1 MSFKINEFTLLSEA
15 QVTGSRKIN
24 VLEKMDNDSAATDF
38 AILLGAHLFSNRHVA
53 SDSTLKGRTGFWH
66 IKSSAGRKENW
77 DVCVVSTIGIGLT
90 EAGARNGCIRPVLIC
105 TDIPDI
111 LNNARRNNQGVLE
124 VECGEYPQYVVGGS
138 LRKELEVN
146 FSFNVLPTTGK
157 TYTTD
162 SRLIQANSEKFR
174 AREHVEYVYGG
185 KKYIRFVG
193 DSNSVAKTLSD
204 GSKVDIG
211 VPYWLEV
218 SPITW
223 YVDEK
228 EGLLVSKSLLAS
240 GVRFCNNRRYKG
252 NFKETEMYMFLNDYF
267 AKDIIPS
274 DDYEVEEGLEASEK
288 VSLESL
294 TISTIIRGKYVE
306 SNGEATQKRLDFREV
321 SEEDIIRGMVEAD
334 IPVFLHGLSGDG
346 KSSRVK
352 QIDSESEEVHL
363 GSITMDMLIGK
374 SYVDTDG
381 ETKQAM
387 PDWLR
392 SLLRKCEEEP
402 DRIHI
407 LFLDELT
414 NALPSIQ
421 ARVFNL
427 VLEKKLEYFGKLPD
441 NVRIVAA
448 GNEMQDSLAANP
460 LAEPLFG
467 RFAHV
472 YIKTTAETWL
482 KWARENNI
490 HPSIYAFISYKGD
503 VALRSEYNG
512 EKPNADP
519 RSWEMAS
526 KMLYATGRP
535 EMLRALIGEDL
546 TREFVA
552 FCRQRVIT
560 VEDVING
567 DYREEE
573 IQGLNTAQRYATVVE
588 ISKVD
593 EENIEVVREFAKSLG
608 GEYRALFDSIW
619 TKDSEERLE
628 IIAELKMK
636 EREVRK

>member
-1 MSFKINEFTLLSEA
+1 MNYSTNEFTLLSKE
-15 QVTGSRKIN
+15 QVFGSQEIDVIKNIGT
-24 VLEKMDNDSAATDF
+24 KCAISDF
-38 AILLGAHLFSNRHVA
+38 AILLGAYVSSDYHVDE
-53 SDSTLKGRTGFWH
+53 DSSSRGRTGWWYLS
-66 IKSSAGRKENW
+66 SSAGDG
-77 DVCVVSTIGIGLT
+77 DVQNVSR
-90 EAGARNGCIRPVLIC
+90 AGTRGWTTAGKRSGAVRPVLSFSNIS
-105 TDIPDI
+105 DISP
-111 LNNARRNNQGVLE
+111 NGVRGRSGFLE
-124 VECGEYPQYVVGGS
+124 VEYGEYPQYVVDTSLGRTLDSEFSAGR
-138 LRKELEVN
+138 LRK
-146 FSFNVLPTTGK
+146 TGK

-162 SRLIQANSEKFR
+162 SRRWNARSEKFNPV
-174 AREHVEYVYGG
+174 EHEEFEYKG
-185 KKYIRFVG
+185 KKYVRVKSNCGVKGYKLSNG
-193 DSNSVAKTLSD
+193 DIAHHGN
-204 GSKVDIG
+204 
-211 VPYWLEV
+211 YFWLEV

-223 YVDEK
+223 LVDEK
-228 EGLLVSKSLLAS
+228 SRLILSKICLAS
-240 GVRFCNNRRYKG
+240 GIRFCNDGQYDGDFEN
-252 NFKETEMYMFLNDYF
+252 TEMYMFLNDYF
-267 AKDIIPS
+267 AKDMMPSTTYEIIE
-274 DDYEVEEGLEASEK
+274 DDLEKKNRETNPYGLKFGQVNEEE
-288 VSLESL
+288 
-294 TISTIIRGKYVE
+294 
-306 SNGEATQKRLDFREV
+306 
-321 SEEDIIRGMVEAD
+321 IIRGMVEAD

-414 NALPSIQ
+414 NTLPSIQ

-503 VALRSEYNG
+503 AALRSEYNG

-526 KMLYATGRP
+526 KMVYATGSP

-573 IQGLNTAQRYATVVE
+573 IQELNTAQRYATVVE

-608 GEYRALFDSIW
+608 GEYRALFDNIW
-619 TKDSEERLE
+619 TKDSDERLE
-628 IIAELKMK
+628 IIAEIKLAEKTGK
-636 EREVRK
+636 TR

>member
-1 MSFKINEFTLLSEA
+1 
-15 QVTGSRKIN
+15 
-24 VLEKMDNDSAATDF
+24 
-38 AILLGAHLFSNRHVA
+38 
-53 SDSTLKGRTGFWH
+53 
-66 IKSSAGRKENW
+66 
-77 DVCVVSTIGIGLT
+77 
-90 EAGARNGCIRPVLIC
+90 
-105 TDIPDI
+105 
-111 LNNARRNNQGVLE
+111 
-124 VECGEYPQYVVGGS
+124 
-138 LRKELEVN
+138 
-146 FSFNVLPTTGK
+146 
-157 TYTTD
+157 
-162 SRLIQANSEKFR
+162 
-174 AREHVEYVYGG
+174 
-185 KKYIRFVG
+185 
-193 DSNSVAKTLSD
+193 
-204 GSKVDIG
+204 
-211 VPYWLEV
+211 
-218 SPITW
+218 
-223 YVDEK
+223 
-228 EGLLVSKSLLAS
+228 
-240 GVRFCNNRRYKG
+240 
-252 NFKETEMYMFLNDYF
+252 
-267 AKDIIPS
+267 
-274 DDYEVEEGLEASEK
+274 
-288 VSLESL
+288 
-294 TISTIIRGKYVE
+294 
-306 SNGEATQKRLDFREV
+306 
-321 SEEDIIRGMVEAD
+321 
-334 IPVFLHGLSGDG
+334 
-346 KSSRVK
+346 
-352 QIDSESEEVHL
+352 
-363 GSITMDMLIGK
+363 MDMLIGK

-567 DYREEE
+567 NYREEE

-608 GEYRALFDSIW
+608 GEYRALFDNIW
-619 TKDSEERLE
+619 TKDNEERLE
-628 IIAELKMK
+628 IIAELKLK
-636 EREVRK
+636 EREVRR

>member
-1 MSFKINEFTLLSEA
+1 M
-15 QVTGSRKIN
+15 
-24 VLEKMDNDSAATDF
+24 
-38 AILLGAHLFSNRHVA
+38 
-53 SDSTLKGRTGFWH
+53 
-66 IKSSAGRKENW
+66 
-77 DVCVVSTIGIGLT
+77 
-90 EAGARNGCIRPVLIC
+90 
-105 TDIPDI
+105 
-111 LNNARRNNQGVLE
+111 E
-124 VECGEYPQYVVGGS
+124 VEYGEYPQYAPGFDIQRTLADEFSKGT
-138 LRKELEVN
+138 LRK
-146 FSFNVLPTTGK
+146 TGK

-162 SRLIQANSEKFR
+162 SRRYDNFSRIFNPTTHEEFEYTGRKYVRVKANNINYQSEVDELTNG
-174 AREHVEYVYGG
+174 ATVHPGEY
-185 KKYIRFVG
+185 
-193 DSNSVAKTLSD
+193 
-204 GSKVDIG
+204 
-211 VPYWLEV
+211 YWVEV

-223 YVDEK
+223 LVDEEAK
-228 EGLLVSKSLLAS
+228 LLISKTSLAS
-240 GVRFCNNRRYKG
+240 GVRFCNEGQYDGDFEN
-252 NFKETEMYMFLNDYF
+252 TEMYMFLNEYF
-267 AKDIIPS
+267 AKDMMPSTTYEIIE
-274 DDYEVEEGLEASEK
+274 DDLEKKNRETNPYGLKFGQVNEEE
-288 VSLESL
+288 
-294 TISTIIRGKYVE
+294 
-306 SNGEATQKRLDFREV
+306 
-321 SEEDIIRGMVEAD
+321 IIRGMVEAD

-503 VALRSEYNG
+503 VALRSKYNG

-567 DYREEE
+567 NYREEE
-573 IQGLNTAQRYATVVE
+573 IRRLNTTQRYATVVE

-593 EENIEVVREFAKSLG
+593 EENIGVVREFAKSLG

-619 TKDSEERLE
+619 TKDNEERLE

-636 EREVRK
+636 EREVRR